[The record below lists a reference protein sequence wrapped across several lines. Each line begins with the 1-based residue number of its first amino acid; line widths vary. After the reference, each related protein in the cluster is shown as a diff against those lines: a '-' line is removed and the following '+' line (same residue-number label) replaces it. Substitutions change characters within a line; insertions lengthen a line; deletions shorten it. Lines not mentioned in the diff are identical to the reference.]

1 MKSLFEKLEELSG
14 QDSQMALTTLNASE
28 LMTIQGGNGGSPI
41 FNAASI
47 FTHCAIYH
55 TFESFY
61 NCINAH

>member
-1 MKSLFEKLEELSG
+1 MKSLFEKLGELNG
-14 QDSQMALTTLNASE
+14 QDSKTILTSLDANE

-41 FNAASI
+41 FEAASI

-61 NCINAH
+61 RCIQSH